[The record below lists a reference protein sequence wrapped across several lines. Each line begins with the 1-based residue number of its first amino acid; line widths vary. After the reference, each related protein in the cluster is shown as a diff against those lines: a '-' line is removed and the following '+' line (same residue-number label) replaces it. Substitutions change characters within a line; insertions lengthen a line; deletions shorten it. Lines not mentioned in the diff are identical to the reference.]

1 MAPFAAIFQ
10 TGRSL
15 YRKYR
20 RFLEEQSTAPL
31 LPLGFG
37 MTRRHGPL
45 DHCRLTPFQHVT
57 RLESRAAGRHIG
69 AAKDQGERR
78 QYTEV

>member
-1 MAPFAAIFQ
+1 MAPSAAIFQ

-15 YRKYR
+15 YRSIGV
-20 RFLEEQSTAPL
+20 FLEEQSTAPL

-37 MTRRHGPL
+37 KTRRHGPL

-57 RLESRAAGRHIG
+57 RLDSRAAGRQIG

-78 QYTEV
+78 QYTDV